1 MDKRSKELV
10 ARAEWNIG
18 RVSVPITLDGRVYPV
33 WFAASEDF
41 GREADFL
48 LPLTLPSAMVT
59 GSRLRLPGT
68 FSPQLLSTV
77 PKIQDIFCLWAEAEE
92 SWGLEFQRVPVHA
105 KVRSR
110 PVADRASGVACLFS
124 GGLDSFY
131 TLLKHRDEV
140 THLIFVHGFD
150 IPLTNQTLRAQAVQ
164 AAREGARELGKTLI
178 EVETNFRSLFSDP
191 LINWRVNM
199 GAALAS
205 VALLFQNRFRN
216 VLIAA
221 SNTYTVLDPWG
232 SHPLL
237 DPLWSTELTEIQH
250 DGCEATRTEKAAYIS
265 EYELALEWL
274 RVCLVNP
281 NKPTS
286 VYNCGRCEKCLR
298 TMIDLRI
305 AGALE
310 RCKTLPSTID
320 LKAVANMDVAGSTIM
335 PFARHR
341 LKVLERLGTEPDL
354 ARALAEAIK
363 KSSPPHQHC
372 TGRRYKLA
380 DIIVDNAL
388 KIPGV
393 AKLLR
398 RNPGL
403 T

>member
-18 RVSVPITLDGRVYPV
+18 RVSVPITLDRRVYPV
-33 WFAASEDF
+33 WFVASEDF

-59 GSRLRLPGT
+59 GSRLKLPGT
-68 FSPQLLSTV
+68 VSPQLLSAV
-77 PKIQDIFCLWAEAEE
+77 PKIQDIFCLWGEE
-92 SWGLEFQRVPVHA
+92 HWGVEFQRVPVHA
-105 KVRSR
+105 NVRSR
-110 PVADRASGVACLFS
+110 PTADRASGVACFFS

-150 IPLTNQTLRAQAVQ
+150 ISLTNQTLRAQASQ
-164 AAREGARELGKTLI
+164 AAREVARELGKTLI
-178 EVETNFRSLFSDP
+178 EVETNLRSFSDT
-191 LINWRVNM
+191 LVSWWEYH
-199 GAALAS
+199 GAGLAS

-221 SNTYTVLDPWG
+221 SNTYAVLNPWA

-335 PFARHR
+335 PYARRR
-341 LKVLERLGTEPDL
+341 LKVLERLGTDPDL
-354 ARALAEAIK
+354 ARALAEAIN

-372 TGRRYKLA
+372 TARRYKLA

>member
-1 MDKRSKELV
+1 MDKRPKELV
-10 ARAEWNIG
+10 ARAEWNVG

-33 WFAASEDF
+33 WFVASEDF

-59 GSRLRLPGT
+59 GSRLKLPGPV
-68 FSPQLLSTV
+68 SPQLLSAV
-77 PKIQDIFCLWAEAEE
+77 PKIQDIFCLWGEE
-92 SWGLEFQRVPVHA
+92 HWGLEFQRVPVHA

-110 PVADRASGVACLFS
+110 PTADRASGVACFFS

-150 IPLTNQTLRAQAVQ
+150 INLTNQTLRAQASQ
-164 AAREGARELGKTLI
+164 AAREVARDLGKTLI
-178 EVETNFRSLFSDP
+178 EVETNLRSFSDA
-191 LINWRVNM
+191 LVSWWEYH
-199 GAALAS
+199 GAGLAS
-205 VALLFQNRFRN
+205 VALLFQNRFRK

-221 SNTYTVLDPWG
+221 SNTYAVLNPWG

-265 EYELALEWL
+265 EYELAIEWQ
-274 RVCLVNP
+274 RVCFENP
-281 NKPTS
+281 NS
-286 VYNCGRCEKCLR
+286 VYNCGRCGKCLR

-305 AGALE
+305 AGVLE

-320 LKAVANMDVAGSTIM
+320 LKAVANMDLSSDVTM
-335 PFARHR
+335 PYARQR
-341 LKVLERLGTEPDL
+341 LKVLERLETEPDL
-354 ARALAEAIK
+354 ARALAEAIN
-363 KSSPPHQHC
+363 KSRPHKYC
-372 TGRRYKLA
+372 TSRRYKIA
-380 DIIVDNAL
+380 DTVVDSAL

-393 AKLLR
+393 GKLLQR
-398 RNPGL
+398 
-403 T
+403 